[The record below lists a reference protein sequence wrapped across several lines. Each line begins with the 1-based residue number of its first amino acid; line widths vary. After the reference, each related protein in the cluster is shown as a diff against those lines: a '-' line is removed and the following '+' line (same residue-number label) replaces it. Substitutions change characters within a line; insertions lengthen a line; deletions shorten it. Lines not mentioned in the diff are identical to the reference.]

1 MRLAGSHSTLTGKA
15 RSHFSKLSSADLCVA
30 EYLCSENITAMTEM
44 REVRLP
50 AELCAAAE
58 KKFARKFST
67 LEELLTFILR
77 DLSRDDALQ
86 LDHAEQRII
95 EERLREL
102 GYI

>member
-1 MRLAGSHSTLTGKA
+1 
-15 RSHFSKLSSADLCVA
+15 
-30 EYLCSENITAMTEM
+30 MTEM

-58 KKFARKFST
+58 KKFSHKFGS

-86 LDHAEQRII
+86 LDRAEQRII

>member
-1 MRLAGSHSTLTGKA
+1 
-15 RSHFSKLSSADLCVA
+15 
-30 EYLCSENITAMTEM
+30 MTEM
-44 REVRLP
+44 RDVRLP

-58 KKFARKFST
+58 KKFAQKFGSV
-67 LEELLTFILR
+67 EELLTFVLQ
-77 DLSRDDALQ
+77 DLSRDEALQ

>member
-1 MRLAGSHSTLTGKA
+1 
-15 RSHFSKLSSADLCVA
+15 
-30 EYLCSENITAMTEM
+30 M

-58 KKFARKFST
+58 EKFSQKFGT
-67 LEELLTFILR
+67 LEELVTFILR
-77 DLSRDDALQ
+77 DLSRDEALQ

>member
-1 MRLAGSHSTLTGKA
+1 
-15 RSHFSKLSSADLCVA
+15 
-30 EYLCSENITAMTEM
+30 MTEM

-58 KKFARKFST
+58 KKFADKFSS
-67 LEELLTFILR
+67 LEELLTFILK
-77 DLSRDDALQ
+77 DLLVDDAHQADL
-86 LDHAEQRII
+86 AEHHMI